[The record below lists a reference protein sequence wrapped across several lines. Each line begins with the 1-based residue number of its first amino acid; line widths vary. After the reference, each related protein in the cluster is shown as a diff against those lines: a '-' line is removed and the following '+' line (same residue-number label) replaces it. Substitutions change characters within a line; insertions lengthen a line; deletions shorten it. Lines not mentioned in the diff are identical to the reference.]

1 MRFLRPSRAGF
12 GVVLLTYS
20 AFLASIAGAAP
31 ADYRFEL
38 AQAQP
43 AGPSKMDLTVRLIH
57 IPDKKPVAGAV
68 FFDSKADMTPAGMA
82 DMTGKVTPLPSDQPG
97 QYRFQVETGMDGKW
111 QLILGA
117 KVQGET
123 GAVRSTI
130 PFAAAK

>member
-1 MRFLRPSRAGF
+1 MRFLRHPRAGF

-20 AFLASIAGAAP
+20 TLLAPIAGAAP

-43 AGPSKMDLTVRLIH
+43 AGPSKTDLTVRLIH

-68 FFDSKADMTPAGMA
+68 FFDNEADMTPAGMA
-82 DMTGKVTPLPSDQPG
+82 DMTGKVTPLPSDQLG
-97 QYRFQVETGMDGKW
+97 EYHFQVETGMEGKW

-123 GAVRSTI
+123 GTVRGTV